1 MFAPPITYYMNI
13 CSECQR
19 EIIEGVCMQERYK
32 TIDDNVNMGF
42 DNEICEFRD
51 YFCGLH
57 RVYMSSVDVR
67 RKKCLCKPTFDMIGT
82 IVCPYIRKLEE

>member
-1 MFAPPITYYMNI
+1 
-13 CSECQR
+13 
-19 EIIEGVCMQERYK
+19 MQERYK
-32 TIDDNVNMGF
+32 TIDDNVNMGL

-67 RKKCLCKPTFDMIGT
+67 RKKVSL
-82 IVCPYIRKLEE
+82 